1 MIFGEKI
8 QFQRK
13 KSGITQEE
21 LSEAMEVSRQAI
33 AKWEAGLSFP
43 EVKKIIKLSYL
54 FNVSIDYL
62 LKDEIENY
70 EENNKKEIEKT
81 KYIYPKKMIFLI
93 ILSLLCLI
101 GIINMYY
108 NSIINPVTITDWDG
122 TYYSGFLGY
131 LHINNK
137 KNIFYIL
144 LIVLISCGIT
154 LFLKY
159 KTMVNKKVIK

>member
-1 MIFGEKI
+1 MNFSEKV

-13 KSGITQEE
+13 RRGITQED
-21 LSEAMEVSRQAI
+21 LSEAMEVSRQTI

-43 EVKKIIKLSYL
+43 EIKKIVKLSYF

-62 LKDEIENY
+62 LKDEVENY
-70 EENNKKEIEKT
+70 EENKEIEK
-81 KYIYPKKMIFLI
+81 KKKMYPKEIIFLI
-93 ILSLLCLI
+93 MLSLLCLI
-101 GIINMYY
+101 GIINIYY
-108 NSIINPVTITDWDG
+108 NSLINPVTVTDWDG

-137 KNIFYIL
+137 NNYFYIL
-144 LIVLISCGIT
+144 LIVLVSCIIT

-159 KTMVNKKVIK
+159 KTIVSKKDY